1 MSSDSV
7 TVRVDLDTDEM
18 ERAGISLED
27 VQDEFDEIDA
37 YMVYFEY
44 SGVSVD
50 EAIQRAQ
57 DDAEAVLV
65 QYVNEK
71 EAQYIASGGRAWEN
85 EE

>member
-27 VQDEFDEIDA
+27 VQDEFDEMDE

-65 QYVNEK
+65 QYVSEE

-85 EE
+85 ED